1 MFKKIMRL
9 FTILFII
16 VMVSV
21 VLMYFAA
28 KFYFTD
34 LAKDKAQTILA
45 KVEKNHSQNETLFL
59 VELTR
64 EVYELFQPD
73 EPLNHW
79 QLRLRPYL
87 THAKLP
93 LFMRYQNGVIETL
106 VETGLCDNAAR
117 YLHFVLAQKG
127 YKSAQWNMITDKSA
141 HSILIV
147 YLDDGKTALL
157 DPMHGVVGLDKTT
170 NQFLSP
176 DDLKTRASK
185 GGALESIFLTLDE
198 NSKMD
203 FYHHFSSA
211 RMGVLGEP
219 LEIIAD
225 IPLVTDD
232 TILLGAIDGHDK
244 DVYKAGAAHGM
255 SPFWHYAG
263 HKYDRSW
270 VRVLRAHQDV
280 RLEFILVSDVE
291 DSVMTSDK
299 EPQIDGRIMRWNLN
313 KGDVLKFYDG
323 KAKRSWERM
332 NSYINIDQISV
343 YKR

>member
-1 MFKKIMRL
+1 MFKKMIKL
-9 FTILFII
+9 LTILF
-16 VMVSV
+16 VMGVVSV
-21 VLMYFAA
+21 ISAYFAS

-34 LAKDKAQTILA
+34 LAKDKAQAILA
-45 KVEKNHSQNETLFL
+45 EVEKDHSENETRFL

-64 EVYELFQPD
+64 EVYELFQPE
-73 EPLNHW
+73 EPSNHW

-87 THAKLP
+87 THSKLP
-93 LFMRYQNGVIETL
+93 SFVRYQDGVIETL

-127 YKSAQWNMITDKSA
+127 YKSAQWNMVTDQNA

-147 YLDDGKTALL
+147 YLENGKVALL
-157 DPMHGVVGLDKTT
+157 DPMYGIVGLDQAA

-176 DDLKTRASK
+176 DELKARMHE
-185 GGALESIFLTLDE
+185 GEPLEKLFLKLDD
-198 NSKMD
+198 NSEVD
-203 FYHHFSSA
+203 FYRNFASA

-219 LEIIAD
+219 LEIVAD
-225 IPLVTDD
+225 IPYV
-232 TILLGAIDGHDK
+232 DGDAVLFGELNGK
-244 DVYKAGAAHGM
+244 ERDVSNAGAHNGM

-270 VRVLRAHQDV
+270 VRILRAHQDI

-291 DSVMTSDK
+291 ESVITSDK
-299 EPQIDGRIMRWNLN
+299 IPQIDGRIMRWDLS
-313 KGDVLKFYDG
+313 KGDVLRFYDG

-332 NSYINIDQISV
+332 NSYINIDQIAIH
-343 YKR
+343 RR